1 MDKRF
6 IICITIVLFLFAPF
20 SLLASKKNKKVRF
33 ELCLTKHFSTSFDP
47 DSMNRAN
54 NPVDAYDHEALFLI
68 DEILLRGSGWEAMET
83 RICFD
88 TEMPV
93 AQGKVLSR
101 SFMYEPGDVFPVMQE
116 RIFAI
121 SRSGIPFRVGVDIP
135 IANNWSVGVDYFQSE
150 KYRFEQT
157 ESQDYFSIETLQ
169 KLPGQEAG
177 FYWWEMDLQRTYEK
191 SATSSTFSHLGLE
204 AAVRYDL
211 LGDFAKVT
219 LSPEA
224 GVSFSYIKRKFD
236 QEKEF
241 YGYSPTLFPQFVFPG
256 SSLENYRE
264 LSDTKILRE
273 DSTSKLKTRFFAGF
287 SLHYFP
293 TRILGFSCTARVYS
307 KKLSQEYPTSSVFGE
322 FPFELNVAQFFFS
335 AGITLSFLN

>member
-1 MDKRF
+1 MKKVSVVH
-6 IICITIVLFLFAPF
+6 IVIFLIFF
-20 SLLASKKNKKVRF
+20 MNVNLLEAKNSKKVRF
-33 ELCLTKHFSTSFDP
+33 EIYLNKHFSTSFDP
-47 DSMNRAN
+47 GSMNL
-54 NPVDAYDHEALFLI
+54 ALNHTDSYENAALYLI
-68 DEILLRGSGWEAMET
+68 DAMLLRGSGWEAMET

-322 FPFELNVAQFFFS
+322 FPFELDVAQFFFS
-335 AGITLSFLN
+335 VGITLSFLN